1 MSLQQPIIVHVVQPP
16 VESTTLGD
24 VLVGAFGLTGA
35 LLLVAL
41 LLGAALGGLLIGYK
55 KLRARFGADTTMES
69 DVIHISPYV

>member
-1 MSLQQPIIVHVVQPP
+1 MQQPIIVHVIQPP